1 MASRREFLGAALIAP
16 FAMKAAARRPYQ
28 AVLTTDLQVPHQD
41 PDDFYD
47 VACAVALG
55 FHGVVLD
62 NPHDG
67 TIQATREAGARV
79 LEPKDLRAADAI
91 VVVGS
96 ATNAARYYRGQ
107 RVVLFAGDAAG
118 IPEVNELMDAD
129 AYNYL
134 KAKGA
139 IWVPCFDG
147 GGFQGSE
154 RASWTF
160 THDDQVIAG
169 TRWEPWFRKYCGDT
183 YGVRSLYCGAY
194 LAFAFREQVAGAQAR
209 PFVDGGQLAV
219 ATRDLLLNDGA
230 VLRAGRR
237 DRVG

>member
-1 MASRREFLGAALIAP
+1 VDRRGFLGAALAAP
-16 FAMKAAARRPYQ
+16 FAFRAAARSRYR
-28 AVLTTDLQVPHQD
+28 AVLTTDLRVPHQD

-62 NPHDG
+62 DPHTG
-67 TIQATREAGARV
+67 TIQAAREAGAQV
-79 LEPKDLRAADAI
+79 LEPKDLRTADAI
-91 VVVGS
+91 VVVGA
-96 ATNAARYYRGQ
+96 ATAAARAYRGQ

-134 KAKGA
+134 RAKGA

-154 RASWTF
+154 RSSWTF
-160 THDDQVIAG
+160 THDDEVMAG
-169 TRWEPWFRKYCGDT
+169 TRWESWFRRYCGDT
-183 YGVRSLYCGAY
+183 WGVRSLYCGAY
-194 LAFAFREQVAGAQAR
+194 LAFASRDAVAGATAR
-209 PFVDGGQLAV
+209 PFRDGGQLAV
-219 ATRDLLLNDGA
+219 ATRALLA
-230 VLRAGRR
+230 QASPVVS
-237 DRVG
+237 VG